1 MLCCV
6 REKSSLRS
14 ARNLGFRGERRKL
27 LVEERLEI
35 NIGDLQD
42 CIFKQICLHL
52 VDFDHTVDLSH
63 EPEAGKETNCA

>member
-1 MLCCV
+1 M
-6 REKSSLRS
+6 
-14 ARNLGFRGERRKL
+14 
-27 LVEERLEI
+27 EERLEI

-42 CIFKQICLHL
+42 CFLEQIFLHL